1 MTDLPD
7 AARVELD
14 GSGSEITR
22 VLVVGDDPEMRSVI
36 QEGLSALGFSVTTA
50 TDEMVALQ
58 LTSEMTFDI
67 VVSDLH
73 REGPATGAFLRQA
86 AANPDSPGIIVI
98 GSIAVGGCVREK
110 RVPEA
115 RFIPRPF
122 SIRELG
128 QMIHL
133 MELER
138 KYGCRGL
145 VSRETLPLEGVEPRR
160 FRHQESPIP
169 LPSP

>member
-58 LTSEMTFDI
+58 LTSEMTFDV

-73 REGPATGAFLRQA
+73 REGPATGR
-86 AANPDSPGIIVI
+86 PG
-98 GSIAVGGCVREK
+98 C
-110 RVPEA
+110 
-115 RFIPRPF
+115 
-122 SIRELG
+122 
-128 QMIHL
+128 
-133 MELER
+133 
-138 KYGCRGL
+138 
-145 VSRETLPLEGVEPRR
+145 
-160 FRHQESPIP
+160 
-169 LPSP
+169 